1 MEYAFR
7 CNLKTMGIVHKPT
20 AFSITALIV
29 NTFFNWVLIYGALGF
44 PELGIQGAAYATL
57 FARMIQTLLL
67 LQLLYKEK
75 LVGRKTYGVQKNH
88 GFSRKYFAL
97 TLPSIFNH
105 LTWTWGTSPSSI
117 SSPRWAPMKLQ
128 LLPLLTLLCSS
139 SSASIRAS
147 VTLPL

>member
-1 MEYAFR
+1 
-7 CNLKTMGIVHKPT
+7 MGIVHKPT
-20 AFSITALIV
+20 AYSITALIV
-29 NTFFNWVLIYGALGF
+29 NIFSNWVLIYGALGF
-44 PELGIQGAAYATL
+44 PELGIKGAAYATL
-57 FARMIQTLLL
+57 FARLIQTLLL

-75 LVGRKTYGVQKNH
+75 LVGRKTYGVEKKF

-105 LTWTWGTSPSSI
+105 LTWTLGDITFFYI
-117 SSPRWAPMKLQ
+117 FTQVAPMKLQ
-128 LLPLLTLLCSS
+128 LLPSWTPLCSS